1 MAQCRAH
8 VGQLPFTG
16 VTAHLGHRL
25 GEAEHRTGV
34 AGMTIRQHAP
44 VGIHGFAAAGLT
56 DAAGQPGAALTLAT
70 KAEILDLNEQGGGKA
85 VVEVAKDRYR
95 RV

>member
-1 MAQCRAH
+1 MARHNAALCMAQCRAH

-34 AGMTIRQHAP
+34 AGMTIRQHAS
-44 VGIHGFAAAGLT
+44 VSVHGFAAAGPA
-56 DAAGQPGAALTLAT
+56 DAAGQPGAAFALLTDPDGNVL
-70 KAEILDLNEQGGGKA
+70 EILQEDPT
-85 VVEVAKDRYR
+85 
-95 RV
+95 